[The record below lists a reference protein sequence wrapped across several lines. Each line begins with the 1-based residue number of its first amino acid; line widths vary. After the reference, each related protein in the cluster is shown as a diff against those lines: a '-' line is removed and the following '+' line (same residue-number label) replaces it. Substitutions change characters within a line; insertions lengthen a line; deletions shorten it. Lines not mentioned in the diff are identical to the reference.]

1 MGEGGGEGER
11 LDLSRSHDPTSTPQQ
26 EISFMPLS
34 LHQQTFSLD
43 HEAFAQTLST
53 TENLLI
59 IQDLDGV
66 CMGLVNDP
74 LTRRVIPGYIMATRA
89 FGGHFYVLTNGEH
102 TGRRGVNRIVQQAF
116 GVNSEVLRSQN
127 SYLPGLA
134 AGGVQWQTRD
144 GVVTHPGVS
153 EAELH
158 FLQTVPDKME
168 ACLRKFLAENGC
180 PPELEKDLDQ
190 YIAATLLK
198 NVASPT
204 ANLNSLYPFFADDP
218 DTFVALQKRMRSL
231 LETLLAEAASQ
242 GLDDAFFI
250 HYAPNLGR
258 DESGK
263 EVVWFA
269 QKGESGTTDFQF
281 MLRGA
286 IKEAGVLALLNHYY
300 FARTGRYPLGKEFNA
315 RQAPHDIDALVQL
328 VADNFDPKQMP
339 LIVGVGDTVTAKVQ
353 ENGEVKRGGSDRN
366 FLQLIQNLNAP
377 FASGNITVYVD
388 SSGGEL
394 KNRKPLVLATKE
406 SGALKVTNGPGDEA
420 DPLRLNVAFPQGH
433 EQYCDVFE
441 RAAGDRILV

>member
-1 MGEGGGEGER
+1 MS
-11 LDLSRSHDPTSTPQQ
+11 LP
-26 EISFMPLS
+26 
-34 LHQQTFSLD
+34 LHQQTLSLD
-43 HEAFAQTLST
+43 HQAFAQTLST

-74 LTRRVIPGYIMATRA
+74 LTRRVIPGYIMATQA
-89 FGGHFYVLTNGEH
+89 FDGHFYVLTNGEH
-102 TGRRGVNRIVQQAF
+102 TGRRGVNKIVQQAF
-116 GVNSEVLRSQN
+116 GANEEVLRSQN
-127 SYLPGLA
+127 GYLPGLA
-134 AGGVQWQTRD
+134 AGGVQWQARD

-153 EAELH
+153 EAELT

-168 ACLRKFLAENGC
+168 ACLREFLSKNSC
-180 PPELEKDLDQ
+180 PPELKQALDR

-204 ANLNSLYPFFADDP
+204 ANLNSLYPFFANDP
-218 DTFVALQKRMRSL
+218 ETFVALQEKVRSL
-231 LETLLAEAASQ
+231 LENLLTEAASQ
-242 GLDDAFFI
+242 GLDDSFFI

-258 DESGK
+258 DKTGK

-269 QKGESGTTDFQF
+269 QTGESGTTDFQF

-300 FARTGRYPLGKEFNA
+300 FNRTGQYPLGAGFNA
-315 RQAPHDIDALVQL
+315 RQAPHDMDALVQL
-328 VADNFDPKQMP
+328 VTENFDPEQMP

-366 FLQLIQNLNAP
+366 FLQLIQNLSKP
-377 FASGNITVYVD
+377 FNSGNITVYVD

-394 KNRKPLVLATKE
+394 KNRKPLLLTEV
-406 SGALKVTNGPGDEA
+406 SGVVKVTHGPGDDRDDA
-420 DPLRLNVAFPQGH
+420 DPLRLNVAFPEGH
-433 EQYCDVFE
+433 EQYCQVFDK
-441 RAAGDRILV
+441 AASDRILI